1 MNVTEL
7 KDKVLKK
14 LDDTELE
21 YDSRFNRKEERLR
34 IERKDNFK
42 GVDIE
47 LNK

>member
-34 IERKDNFK
+34 IERKDD
-42 GVDIE
+42 G
-47 LNK
+47 